1 MTAARPARSGL
12 EVGQEIGRRTIAV
25 ERGTLVRYAGAG
37 GDFNPIHYNDVVARG
52 VGLPGVIAHGMFTM
66 GAAIE
71 LVTDWAG
78 DPGAVLEYGVRFTRP
93 VPVPNPGEA
102 RIEVT
107 GVIGALDPDAGT
119 VRIDLAVEFEGAK
132 VLGKVQAIVRLA

>member
-1 MTAARPARSGL
+1 
-12 EVGQEIGRRTIAV
+12 
-25 ERGTLVRYAGAG
+25 
-37 GDFNPIHYNDVVARG
+37 
-52 VGLPGVIAHGMFTM
+52 MFTM

-71 LVTDWAG
+71 LVADWAG

-132 VLGKVQAIVRLA
+132 VLGKAQAVVRLR